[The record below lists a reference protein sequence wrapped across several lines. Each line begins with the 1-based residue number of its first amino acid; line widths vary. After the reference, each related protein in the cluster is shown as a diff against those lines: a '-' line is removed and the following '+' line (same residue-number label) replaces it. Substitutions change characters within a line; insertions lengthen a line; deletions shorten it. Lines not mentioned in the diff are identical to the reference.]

1 MSPLQGFLTDG
12 DEERRDVSEAKRWLV
27 VASRQAVDS
36 LIESLRR
43 WALNQPDIRGI
54 ALVGSFARGNFHA
67 ESDVD
72 FVIIT
77 SAKDKIIQL
86 ICEDFVFDRSIGF
99 QIEEWVILTSLRV
112 YYDGS
117 LEVEYGLVSDEWVHE
132 PLDAGTK
139 EVVLNGFKVVLD
151 KDNIFGAVTRFID
164 RNR

>member
-1 MSPLQGFLTDG
+1 VT
-12 DEERRDVSEAKRWLV
+12 
-27 VASRQAVDS
+27 SRQAVDS

-86 ICEDFVFDRSIGF
+86 ICDDFVFDRSIGF
-99 QIEEWVILTSLRV
+99 RIEEWGILTSLRA
-112 YYDGS
+112 YYDGGS

-151 KDNIFGAVTRFID
+151 KDNIFESVTPFIE
-164 RNR
+164 R